1 MDSRQDL
8 IFDADRDSHHGDD
21 SESSTDTFEMSC
33 LEEVPV
39 TPRRIDYDTS
49 PYRSSSLDLDDDSDI
64 EDVGDQALLGSSSR
78 TRSRERSAEHATD
91 IFTQVKRIVLETAP
105 TLLLTTIGL
114 LLTGELLD
122 HVSHWRAIAR
132 IDELI
137 MIIPV
142 ILNLKGNL
150 EMNLSAR
157 LGTSAN
163 MGDLDIPA
171 KRRSII
177 LGNLTLLQVQA
188 TVVSF
193 FAACVAFLMSRIVP
207 DENVNEDTPLGGATG
222 DMVLRLVAR
231 GVHKPKPHRPVP
243 PPPSGAAEFIM
254 VASAGMCA
262 ACLSSILLGSFM
274 CGLVVLCRKFG
285 LDPDNIAPPVAACL
299 GDLVTLSLLGVIAE
313 LHLHVLDTPVPII
326 IVILLALA
334 AVGWAYLTH
343 RNDHVRHLLTEGWSP
358 LFIAMIISTGTGIV
372 LDTFVERYSGFA
384 LLAVVIA
391 GLPGGVSS
399 IFVSRLST
407 ALHAATVKASSAMA
421 SMTDLKEDK
430 HHPAPRLVLMTLI
443 VVSLPV
449 EIIFL
454 ICVVAFGWI
463 HLPFLFMVVQ
473 ICFFLIAITISL
485 LVAQVLTIFLWKRGL
500 DPDMYALP
508 CQSAL
513 TDLVG
518 QLLLVACYEVA
529 SLLGVKVAL
538 KHKPNTSRSLFH
550 KR

>member
-1 MDSRQDL
+1 MDSRQAL
-8 IFDADRDSHHGDD
+8 IFDVDRDSHQGDD
-21 SESSTDTFEMSC
+21 SESNSDTIEMSG

-39 TPRRIDYDTS
+39 TPRRVGYGTS
-49 PYRSSSLDLDDDSDI
+49 AYRSSSLDSDDDSDV
-64 EDVGDQALLGSSSR
+64 EDAGDQALLGPRLR
-78 TRSRERSAEHATD
+78 TRGRERSAEHAVGT
-91 IFTQVKRIVLETAP
+91 FSQVKRIVLETAP
-105 TLLLTTIGL
+105 TLLLTTVGL

-122 HVSHWRAIAR
+122 HISHWQAIAR

-193 FAACVAFLMSRIVP
+193 FAACVAFLMSKIVP
-207 DENVNEDTPLGGATG
+207 DQNVSEDALLGGPTSE
-222 DMVLRLVAR
+222 MVLRFVAR
-231 GVHKPKPHRPVP
+231 GVHRPKPHRPVP

-254 VASAGMCA
+254 VTSAAMCS

-299 GDLVTLSLLGVIAE
+299 GDLVTLALLGVVAE
-313 LHLHVLDTPVPII
+313 LHLHLLNTPLPII
-326 IVILLALA
+326 IVVLLFLSAI
-334 AVGWAYLTH
+334 GWAYHTN
-343 RNDHVRHLLTEGWSP
+343 RNENVRHLLTEGWSP

-391 GLPGGVSS
+391 GLPGGVSA

-407 ALHAATVKASSAMA
+407 ALHAATAKASSGMA
-421 SMTDLKEDK
+421 SVSDLKEDT
-430 HHPAPRLVLMTLI
+430 HHPTPRLVLMTLI

-454 ICVVAFGWI
+454 VCVVAFGWI
-463 HLPFLFMVVQ
+463 HLPFLFMSIQ
-473 ICFFLIAITISL
+473 IGFFLVAITISL
-485 LVAQVLTIFLWKRGL
+485 LVAQFLTTFLWKRGL

-538 KHKPNTSRSLFH
+538 KHKHPNSATRSI
-550 KR
+550 R